1 MWGPFSCKVVVHW
14 WIISWC
20 CLEWLVLALH
30 AFSVQIVE
38 ALALLGR
45 CESCFDAC
53 RGTKE
58 QRCCTFWTAGQLHAL
73 ASPLSW
79 YLSPLNGHVKTDRN
93 TVLVRLAFTCNKSPA
108 LLFFILFNL
117 CCIHCP
123 NQIFEGQIFYQKH
136 IFGIII
142 LRLCII
148 WGHIWDWIGPF
159 LFNLRSRR

>member
-1 MWGPFSCKVVVHW
+1 MVVHW
-14 WIISWC
+14 CIISWC

-58 QRCCTFWTAGQLHAL
+58 QRRCTFWTAGQLHAL

-93 TVLVRLAFTCNKSPA
+93 TVLLRQITSCSLFYLISFVLYSLSQPDIWSETHFWDHDIKVMHHMRTYMRLNVS
-108 LLFFILFNL
+108 ISV
-117 CCIHCP
+117 H
-123 NQIFEGQIFYQKH
+123 FEI
-136 IFGIII
+136 
-142 LRLCII
+142 
-148 WGHIWDWIGPF
+148 
-159 LFNLRSRR
+159 

>member
-1 MWGPFSCKVVVHW
+1 MWGPFSCIVVVHW
-14 WIISWC
+14 CIISWC

-58 QRCCTFWTAGQLHAL
+58 QRRCTFWTAGQLHAL

-79 YLSPLNGHVKTDRN
+79 YLSPLNGHMLKQTETQYCLD
-93 TVLVRLAFTCNKSPA
+93 KSPA
-108 LLFFILFNL
+108 VLFFILFHL

-123 NQIFEGQIFYQKH
+123 NQIFEGQIFDQKH
-136 IFGIII
+136 IFGTII
-142 LRLCII
+142 LSYVSYEDIYEI
-148 WGHIWDWIGPF
+148 EWVHFEI
-159 LFNLRSRR
+159 